1 MVEIGQFNSL
11 KVTKRKSFGV
21 YLDGDDLGE
30 ILMPSKWVPDNT
42 EIGDSL
48 SAFVYLDSEDQLI
61 ATTQRPKA
69 QVGQFAS
76 LKCTAVTHV
85 GAFLNWG
92 LDKDLLVP
100 FNQQKKPLEVG
111 RFYVVYLYL
120 DDSNRI
126 AASCKIDRFL
136 DNETPHYR
144 PGEAVDLLIA
154 GRSDLGYKVIINHQ
168 HWGVV
173 YYNNVFKELKPG
185 MRMPGFIQKVRQQG
199 GIDVSI
205 NPPVHQQA
213 DQLSAQI
220 IHYLEQ
226 QPRGF
231 APLHDKSDPD
241 TIKRTFGVSK
251 AVFKRAI
258 GGLFKSG
265 QITILANGIE
275 LK

>member
-30 ILMPSKWVPDNT
+30 ILMPSKWVPNNI

-126 AASCKIDRFL
+126 AASCKIDRYL
-136 DNETPHYR
+136 DNEAPHYR
-144 PGEAVDLLIA
+144 HGEAVELLIA

-185 MRMPGFIQKVRQQG
+185 MRMPGFIQKVRPQG

-265 QITILANGIE
+265 QITILTNGIE